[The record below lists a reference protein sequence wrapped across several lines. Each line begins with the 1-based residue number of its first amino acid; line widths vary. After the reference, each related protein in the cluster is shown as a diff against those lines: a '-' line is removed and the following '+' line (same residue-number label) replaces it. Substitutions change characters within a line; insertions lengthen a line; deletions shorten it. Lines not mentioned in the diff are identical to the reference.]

1 MGCEN
6 EIVRWLLDLR
16 VRFCPQS
23 PRLDSRSIQDSH
35 MGKLFQT
42 ENVMLTEEGYGL
54 YLYFTNTT
62 VEFHEGF
69 EYDIAIPLGHISHDE
84 LEGIA
89 HAILSWIAPNDS
101 IE

>member
-1 MGCEN
+1 
-6 EIVRWLLDLR
+6 
-16 VRFCPQS
+16 
-23 PRLDSRSIQDSH
+23 

-42 ENVMLTEEGYGL
+42 ENVMLKEEGFGQL
-54 YLYFTNTT
+54 YLYFKDTT

-69 EYDIAIPLGHISHDE
+69 EYDVAIPLGYLLHDE

-89 HAILSWIAPNDS
+89 KAILAWLEPDDS